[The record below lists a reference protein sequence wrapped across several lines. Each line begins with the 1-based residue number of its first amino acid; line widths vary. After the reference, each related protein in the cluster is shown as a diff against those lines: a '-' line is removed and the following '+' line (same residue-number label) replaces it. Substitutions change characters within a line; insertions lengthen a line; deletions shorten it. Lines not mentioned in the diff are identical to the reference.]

1 MLEQPFVALESTR
14 HPRRKVVAVHVDV
27 LKLARE
33 LACLSR
39 RDNDLLRSAGSLA
52 GAAPRALRAHAIT
65 LLPSDFSLQHHAN
78 HGAGSAPPPRQPV
91 SRPGATRAERCEVE
105 KPLGAETDPLR
116 CMVASFS
123 RSTSSRAAGGQP
135 PASDRSPPG
144 PADDEAA
151 LFAELGQI
159 FVRGLF
165 EANADQG
172 PEETITT
179 ASGASSGWLGRKGF
193 TGRRSRIHPDRC
205 PRSLCCGF
213 AWSETWL
220 ARVSATRLAGGKAG
234 STSAP
239 PPIS

>member
-1 MLEQPFVALESTR
+1 MIR

-33 LACLSR
+33 LARLSR
-39 RDNDLLRSAGSLA
+39 TRQRSSEVRREPCRRGPAR
-52 GAAPRALRAHAIT
+52 APRSRHHSPPGSE
-65 LLPSDFSLQHHAN
+65 LLLQHHAN
-78 HGAGSAPPPRQPV
+78 HGAGSRPPRQPV
-91 SRPGATRAERCEVE
+91 SAAPGATRDERREVE
-105 KPLGAETDPLR
+105 EPLGAEMDPLR

-151 LFAELGQI
+151 IFAELGQI

-193 TGRRSRIHPDRC
+193 TGRAFPHS
-205 PRSLCCGF
+205 PRP
-213 AWSETWL
+213 
-220 ARVSATRLAGGKAG
+220 VSALVVLRVCVVGNVARQGFGYAV
-234 STSAP
+234 SRR
-239 PPIS
+239 